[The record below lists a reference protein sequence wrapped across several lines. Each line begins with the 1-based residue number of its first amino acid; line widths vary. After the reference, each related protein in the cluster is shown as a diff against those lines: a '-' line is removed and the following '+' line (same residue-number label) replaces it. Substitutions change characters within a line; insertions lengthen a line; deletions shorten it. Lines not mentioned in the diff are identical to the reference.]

1 MSEGYTFT
9 RDGVQLR
16 TGHNAVVTAYAPV
29 HRRDTTEFWP
39 ANFMGH
45 DLPKDQAELLAHT
58 VAPHLFPE
66 EGEEPWRKPI
76 REIYKELQETIQS
89 YTRDWQAFKFSEVPW
104 SADQVADSL
113 SGLLRALQ
121 GTQDKL
127 EELL

>member
-45 DLPKDQAELLAHT
+45 DLPKDQAELLART
-58 VAPHLFPE
+58 VAPHLFPAPE
-66 EGEEPWRKPI
+66 DEPWRKPV
-76 REIYKELQETIQS
+76 REIYSDLQETEQS
-89 YTRDWQAFKFSEVPW
+89 YTRDLRAAK
-104 SADQVADSL
+104 SADWEAKDVVTSL
-113 SGLLRALQ
+113 SALLQALN
-121 GTQDKL
+121 GTL
-127 EELL
+127 EMLEDLL